1 MTLVRWVGVI
11 AVIIVAWQSARAV
24 RGYQYESRSFRTS
37 RGPVPRPDDAASLGL
52 MDVSFPS
59 RVGGRIGGW
68 YIPSRNR
75 AVIILCH
82 GSEGDRRGMLAHAR
96 ALAPSGYG
104 ILLFDWPGHGE
115 SSGVVEFGAPER
127 AALQGAVDFLE
138 SRSEIDPGRI
148 GAVGFSTGSYLLAQV
163 ASFDSRIRAVVLEG
177 AFGDAYEQT
186 RAEYGRISI
195 GSQIGALLV
204 VRTRMD
210 ARALRPADVVAR
222 ISPRPLVIVA
232 GDSDVTVPPEL
243 SRRLY
248 EAARAPKEFWAIKD
262 AGHGEYLSV
271 DKSFG
276 KRLVAFFEKSLDR
289 SQAKAADG
297 E

>member
-1 MTLVRWVGVI
+1 MTLARWLGVV
-11 AVIIVAWQSARAV
+11 AFVIIAWQSARAV
-24 RGYQYESRSFRTS
+24 RGYQYESRSFRTA
-37 RGPVPRPDDAASLGL
+37 RGLVPRPDDAAALGL
-52 MDVSFPS
+52 LNVSFPA
-59 RVGGRIGGW
+59 RDGDTIGGW

-75 AVIILCH
+75 AAIILCH
-82 GSEGDRRGMLAHAR
+82 GSDGDRRGMLAHAR

-115 SSGVVEFGAPER
+115 SSGIVKFGAPER
-127 AALQGAVDFLE
+127 AALQGAVDFLVT
-138 SRSEIDPGRI
+138 RKEIDPGRI

-163 ASFDSRIRAVVLEG
+163 ASFDARIRAVVLEG
-177 AFGDAYEQT
+177 AFGNPYEQT

-210 ARALRPADVVAR
+210 ARTLRPADVVAR
-222 ISPRPLVIVA
+222 ISPRPVVIVA
-232 GDSDVTVPPEL
+232 GDADVTVPVEL

-248 EAARAPKEFWAIKD
+248 EEARAPKELWVIEG

-271 DKSFG
+271 DNSFG
-276 KRLVAFFEKSLDR
+276 KRLVTFFEKSLG
-289 SQAKAADG
+289 SS
-297 E
+297 